1 MSTATMPMY
10 RWDDLPWKK
19 FRKVVWK
26 LQKRIYQA
34 MLRGDV
40 KLVRKLQKLL
50 MKSRAA
56 KFLAVRRVAQE
67 NSGKKTA
74 GVDGVK
80 SLTPSQRLR
89 MALSLGVY
97 STARPVRRVWIEKYG
112 SDERRP
118 LGIPVMRERAQESL
132 AKEALEPEWEAR
144 FEANSYG
151 FRPGRSCHDA
161 IEAIFIAI
169 SRKAKSALDA
179 DIAKC
184 FDRISQAPLL
194 AKVNTSPP
202 VQRQLKAWL
211 KAGVMEGGELFP
223 TEEGVMQGATVSPL
237 LANIALHGLET
248 AVVSSFPRGDPP
260 LVVRYADDFVVLHS
274 EQRVVEQCAVIAQDW
289 LKPMGLELK
298 ASKTRMA
305 HTLDEV
311 EGPAGFDFLGFNIR
325 QYKVGRTKSGKN
337 PHGKLLGFK
346 TFIKP
351 SAKAIGKHVQSLRQ
365 IVDNHKGAGQ
375 AQLIAALNRTIC
387 GWARY
392 YSSVASK
399 KVFSKVDHTLFQM
412 LWAWAKRRHPKKGAK
427 WVANRYWGVDQG
439 QGWNFQ
445 SQGQAQLRTHVHTPI
460 RRHVKVAG
468 KRTPFDGDW
477 VYWSTRRGKSPDVS
491 SRVARL
497 LQKQQGHCVEC
508 GLYLRDGDQLA
519 VAYINPQR
527 TRWREATDNL
537 LLVHQHCQDA
547 LGAELARLDGYV

>member
-1 MSTATMPMY
+1 MSTATTPMY

-89 MALSLGVY
+89 MASSLEFDCK
-97 STARPVRRVWIEKYG
+97 ACPARRVWIGKED
-112 SDERRP
+112 SEELRP
-118 LGIPVMRERAQESL
+118 LGIPIMRDRALESL
-132 AKEALEPEWEAR
+132 VKDALEPEWEAR

-161 IEAIFIAI
+161 IEAVFRAIAQ
-169 SRKAKSALDA
+169 KAKFALDA

-184 FDRISQAPLL
+184 FDRISHTALL
-194 AKVNTSPP
+194 AKVNASPP

-223 TEEGVMQGATVSPL
+223 TAEGTMQGATVSPL

-248 AVVSSFPRGDPP
+248 AIVSSFPRGNQP

-274 EQRVVEQCAVIAQDW
+274 EQRIVEECAVIAQDW

-305 HTLDEV
+305 HTLEEV
-311 EGPAGFDFLGFNIR
+311 EGQAGFDFLGFNIR
-325 QYKVGRTKSGKN
+325 QYKVGRTNSGKN
-337 PHGKLLGFK
+337 THGKPLGFK
-346 TFIKP
+346 TIIKP
-351 SAKAIGKHVQSLRQ
+351 STKAIRKRVQTLRQ
-365 IVDNHKGAGQ
+365 TVDNHQGVGQ
-375 AQLIAALNRTIC
+375 AHLIAALNRTTC

-399 KVFSKVDHTLFQM
+399 KVFSKVDLMLFQM
-412 LWAWAKRRHPKKGAK
+412 LWAWAKRRHPNKGMK

-445 SQGQAQLRTHVHTPI
+445 APGHAQLRTHVQTPI

-477 VYWSTRRGKSPDVS
+477 VYWSIRRGKSPDVS
-491 SRVARL
+491 PRVAS
-497 LQKQQGHCVEC
+497 
-508 GLYLRDGDQLA
+508 
-519 VAYINPQR
+519 
-527 TRWREATDNL
+527 
-537 LLVHQHCQDA
+537 
-547 LGAELARLDGYV
+547 

>member
-1 MSTATMPMY
+1 MPMY
-10 RWDDLPWKK
+10 RWADLPWKK

-34 MLRGDV
+34 TLRGDV
-40 KLVRKLQKLL
+40 KVVRKLQKLL

-89 MALSLGVY
+89 MASSLELDCK
-97 STARPVRRVWIEKYG
+97 ARPARRVWIGKDDSKEL
-112 SDERRP
+112 RP
-118 LGIPVMRERAQESL
+118 LGIPIMRDRALESL
-132 AKEALEPEWEAR
+132 VKDALEPEWEAR

-161 IEAIFIAI
+161 IEAIFRAIAQ
-169 SRKAKSALDA
+169 KAKFALDA

-184 FDRISQAPLL
+184 FDRISHTTLL
-194 AKVNTSPP
+194 AKVNASPP
-202 VQRQLKAWL
+202 VQRQLKVWL

-223 TEEGVMQGATVSPL
+223 TAEGTMQGATVSPL

-248 AVVSSFPRGDPP
+248 AIVSSFPRGKQP

-274 EQRVVEQCAVIAQDW
+274 ERRIVEECAVLAQDW

-298 ASKTRMA
+298 ASKTRIA
-305 HTLDEV
+305 HSLEKV
-311 EGPAGFDFLGFNIR
+311 EGLAGFDFLGFNIR
-325 QYKVGRTKSGKN
+325 QYKVARTKSGKN
-337 PHGKLLGFK
+337 THGKPLGFK
-346 TFIKP
+346 TIIKP
-351 SAKAIGKHVQSLRQ
+351 STKAIRKRVQSLRQ
-365 IVDNHKGAGQ
+365 AVDNHQGVGQ
-375 AQLIAALNRTIC
+375 AHLIAALNRTTG

-399 KVFSKVDHTLFQM
+399 KVFSKVDCALFQM
-412 LWAWAKRRHPKKGAK
+412 LWAWAKRRHPNKGAK
-427 WVANRYWGVDQG
+427 WVANRYWAVDQG

-445 SQGQAQLRTHVHTPI
+445 APGHAQLRTHVQTPI
-460 RRHVKVAG
+460 HRHVKVAG

-477 VYWSTRRGKSPDVS
+477 VYWSVRRGKSPDVS
-491 SRVARL
+491 PRVARL

-508 GLYLRDGDQLA
+508 GLYFCDGDQM
-519 VAYINPQR
+519 VMAYINPQR
-527 TRWREATDNL
+527 TRWRETIANL
-537 LLVHQHCQDA
+537 MLVHQHCQDA
-547 LGAELARLDGYV
+547 LGAELARFDGYV

>member
-10 RWDDLPWKK
+10 RWADLPWKK
-19 FRKVVWK
+19 FRKIVWK

-89 MALSLGVY
+89 MASSLELD
-97 STARPVRRVWIEKYG
+97 SKACPARRVWIGKDDSE
-112 SDERRP
+112 ELRP
-118 LGIPVMRERAQESL
+118 LGIPIMRDRALESL
-132 AKEALEPEWEAR
+132 VKDALEPEWEAR

-161 IEAIFIAI
+161 IEAIFRAIAQ
-169 SRKAKSALDA
+169 KAKFALDA

-184 FDRISQAPLL
+184 FDRISHTALL
-194 AKVNTSPP
+194 AKVNASPP

-223 TEEGVMQGATVSPL
+223 TAEGTMQGATVSPL

-248 AVVSSFPRGDPP
+248 AIVSSFPRGKQP

-274 EQRVVEQCAVIAQDW
+274 EQRIVEECAVLAQDW

-298 ASKTRMA
+298 ASKTRIA
-305 HTLDEV
+305 HSLEKV
-311 EGPAGFDFLGFNIR
+311 EGQAGFDFLGFNIR
-325 QYKVGRTKSGKN
+325 QYKVARTKSGKN
-337 PHGKLLGFK
+337 THGKPLGFK
-346 TFIKP
+346 TIIKP
-351 SAKAIGKHVQSLRQ
+351 STKAIKKRVQSLRQ
-365 IVDNHKGAGQ
+365 TVDNHQGVGQ
-375 AQLIAALNRTIC
+375 AHLIAALNRTTS

-399 KVFSKVDHTLFQM
+399 KVFSKVDCALFQM
-412 LWAWAKRRHPKKGAK
+412 LWAWAKRRHPNKGAK
-427 WVANRYWGVDQG
+427 WVANRYWAVDQG

-445 SQGQAQLRTHVHTPI
+445 APGHAQLRTHVQTPI

-477 VYWSTRRGKSPDVS
+477 VYWSVRRGKSPDVS
-491 SRVARL
+491 PRVARL

-508 GLYLRDGDQLA
+508 GLYFRDGDQMA
-519 VAYINPQR
+519 MAYINPQR
-527 TRWREATDNL
+527 TRWRETIANL
-537 LLVHQHCQDA
+537 MLVHQHCQDA
-547 LGAELARLDGYV
+547 LRAELARFDGYV